1 MLHVVISVLFTSFLI
16 PLLGN
21 VQLFFC
27 GRINANNPPKTTIL
41 PTKKIGTSQ
50 LMSSNIPKAKLLA
63 IAPILPKQVIIQIAT
78 APTCV
83 GNMSTTMLL
92 ITKFAVTIINENMQL
107 TIRICKE
114 DSTKYIAKPNIPA
127 NNMVVTGIVRRPT
140 RFAKYPDTMLPS
152 KQNALIVNELMKTIS
167 SMLEEQSVSVVEL
180 IKTFVELS
188 EIFDAGVT
196 AACRSLSWISLQTLT
211 LRLGCKCW

>member
-1 MLHVVISVLFTSFLI
+1 MSKGTGQVERNKDVYSQI
-16 PLLGN
+16 
-21 VQLFFC
+21 
-27 GRINANNPPKTTIL
+27 TIL

-92 ITKFAVTIINENMQL
+92 ITKFAVTIVNENMQL
-107 TIRICKE
+107 TIKICKE

-127 NNMVVTGIVRRPT
+127 NNMVVTETERNCAIFKRDLA
-140 RFAKYPDTMLPS
+140 RFS
-152 KQNALIVNELMKTIS
+152 
-167 SMLEEQSVSVVEL
+167 
-180 IKTFVELS
+180 
-188 EIFDAGVT
+188 
-196 AACRSLSWISLQTLT
+196 RLT
-211 LRLGCKCW
+211 H